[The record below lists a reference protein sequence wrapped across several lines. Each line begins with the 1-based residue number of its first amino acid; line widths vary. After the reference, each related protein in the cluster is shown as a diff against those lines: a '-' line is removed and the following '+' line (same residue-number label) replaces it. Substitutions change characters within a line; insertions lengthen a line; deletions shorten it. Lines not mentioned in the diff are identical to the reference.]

1 MIEGIIGGLLVYDG
15 DSDQASLNPALN
27 LAVLLGFYSP
37 LASSQDKSETYASYA
52 ASQLNYALG
61 SNPMSCPYVVGS
73 SPNSPQNPHSA
84 LSSGGSDINNI
95 DTDPPQEA
103 YVLYGAVVGGPDR
116 HDRFY
121 DIRSDWPQT
130 EPALDLNAPL
140 LTLAALVSQLID
152 VGSSCRHLSDM
163 FSQFTQHVMN
173 DSSDPFY
180 TSLEPGAFQEV
191 KPSGTPC
198 DAAFPCDGGLSDG
211 GKIAI
216 AVVCTVVGLGVVGSL
231 VYLAYLRRKKKRGY

>member
-27 LAVLLGFYSP
+27 LAVLLSFYSP

-140 LTLAALVSQLID
+140 LTLAALVSRLID
-152 VGSSCRHLSDM
+152 VGPSCRHLSDTI
-163 FSQFTQHVMN
+163 FFPIHAACDERFVRSVLHKSRARCVPGSQAFRH
-173 DSSDPFY
+173 
-180 TSLEPGAFQEV
+180 SLRCRVP
-191 KPSGTPC
+191 
-198 DAAFPCDGGLSDG
+198 
-211 GKIAI
+211 
-216 AVVCTVVGLGVVGSL
+216 
-231 VYLAYLRRKKKRGY
+231 LRRRSQRWREDRYRSCLYCRRPWGCW